1 MIDDTIFTIRISLL
15 FMHLTYR
22 LYYRFIADTVI
33 NMNTRSISAE
43 VNVGASSSSSQS
55 GGTSTSKCVS
65 RLKLS
70 RSRTTTKSSCGKS
83 LRKLSSTIPISST
96 NRKNYSHKTLIN
108 AISVIETCRNN
119 INHDEL
125 RVRESIEEL
134 NRQIKELQ
142 DKKLKEEKILKEIL
156 DDKQFISRKLIQ
168 GSLMEIHN
176 TVDLDVKEDFLC
188 PICKAFIVSP
198 SILNCGHTF
207 CTSCLD
213 TYIKVATEEFDLLK
227 CAVCR
232 TRFETPATNPKLG
245 KLLSSMAQIYEIG
258 DVGNADGADFKPN
271 SDNNEDSNDSD
282 YQVDYNDISSDSDD
296 DSLPDI
302 S

>member
-1 MIDDTIFTIRISLL
+1 MIYDTIFTLRTLLL

-22 LYYRFIADTVI
+22 LYHRSIAGTTI
-33 NMNTRSISAE
+33 NMNNSSIAAE
-43 VNVGASSSSSQS
+43 VNEGASSSTGSSRS
-55 GGTSTSKCVS
+55 IGTLASAYVS
-65 RLKLS
+65 RLRAS
-70 RSRTTTKSSCGKS
+70 RSRSGKS
-83 LRKLSSTIPISST
+83 LRKASTAIPLPSI
-96 NRKNYSHKTLIN
+96 NRKNYSPKTLLN
-108 AISVIETCRNN
+108 AISIIETCRNN
-119 INHDEL
+119 INNDEI

-142 DKKLKEEKILKEIL
+142 DKKLKEEQLLKKIM

-176 TVDLDVKEDFLC
+176 TVELDVKEDFLC